1 MLELIREFGQSGAI
15 LLLGLVVGAAWMMAI
30 VSPNVAYDTLDED
43 DADGH
48 VRQLLK
54 SGSDTLAVLLVAAA
68 ALAVLGGAIGAGI
81 TAALA
86 AFGFFTNRWTL
97 SNLDDEEDDTKPP
110 SKRQRMLAVS
120 LTLIFSLVATIGL
133 GLAFFGV

>member
-15 LLLGLVVGAAWMMAI
+15 LLMGIVVGAAWMMAI
-30 VSPNVAYDTLDED
+30 VSPNVAYDRLEED

-54 SGSDTLAVLLVAAA
+54 SGSDTLAVLLIAAA
-68 ALAVLGGAIGAGI
+68 AFAVLAGAIGAGI

-97 SNLDDEEDDTKPP
+97 SNIDEADDNRPP
-110 SKRQRMLAVS
+110 SKRQRMLAAS